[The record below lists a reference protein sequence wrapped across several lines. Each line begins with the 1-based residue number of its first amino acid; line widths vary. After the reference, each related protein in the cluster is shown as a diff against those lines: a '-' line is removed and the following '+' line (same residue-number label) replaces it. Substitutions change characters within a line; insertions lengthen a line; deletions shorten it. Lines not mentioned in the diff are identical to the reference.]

1 MDGECIAWILFKTP
15 ITMKELNRK
24 IFNVL
29 VSVPDDGYNSVNI
42 SCFKVFVLRIN
53 NCMNFAL
60 LQQKILK
67 QFSVVCG
74 KPRIF
79 SDKDVVPL
87 CVQ

>member
-1 MDGECIAWILFKTP
+1 MDGECIAWIFFKTP

-24 IFNVL
+24 IINVL

-42 SCFKVFVLRIN
+42 CCFKVFVLRIN

-60 LQQKILK
+60 LQQKILE

-79 SDKDVVPL
+79 SDKDVVPF

>member
-1 MDGECIAWILFKTP
+1 MHGKCITWIFFKTP

-24 IFNVL
+24 FIIAL

-53 NCMNFAL
+53 NCMNFTL

-79 SDKDVVPL
+79 SDKDVVPIW
-87 CVQ
+87 VQ